1 MNMQNIDD
9 FLKNNPTSYLWDD
22 KKTIDICFSKLEKKT
37 FKDILL
43 EFHCP
48 LCNSPY
54 IDTNNTIDNIIQST
68 SGCFYICPTCGNKF
82 FLHKF
87 IFIGT

>member
-22 KKTIDICFSKLEKKT
+22 KKTIDICFSKLDKKP

-43 EFHCP
+43 EFYCP

-54 IDTNNTIDNIIQST
+54 IDTNNTDISIW
-68 SGCFYICPTCGNKF
+68 
-82 FLHKF
+82 
-87 IFIGT
+87 